1 MIDFEKIYTSLGE
14 HIVLYGPKLLI
25 AILVLIIGKWII
37 RMMMR
42 VLERSFSKSKMDATL
57 HSFLIDIISAGL
69 NLILFIT
76 FLSMLGIQMSSFV
89 AIIGAAGLA
98 VGLSLQ
104 GSLSNFA
111 GGVLIIL
118 LKPFKVGDFIEA
130 QGFLGTVSG
139 IQIFN
144 TILKTPDNKTII
156 IPNGSLSNGNI
167 VNYTTEKK
175 RRVDVV
181 VGISYDDD
189 FRKAKDII
197 KQLIADDERIMKDP
211 EPFVAVSELGE
222 SSVNIVTRVWTD
234 IADFWPVKFDLTE
247 NIKLQFDEEDITIP
261 YPQRDVH
268 MYNH

>member
-1 MIDFEKIYTSLGE
+1 
-14 HIVLYGPKLLI
+14 
-25 AILVLIIGKWII
+25 
-37 RMMMR
+37 
-42 VLERSFSKSKMDATL
+42 
-57 HSFLIDIISAGL
+57 
-69 NLILFIT
+69 
-76 FLSMLGIQMSSFV
+76 
-89 AIIGAAGLA
+89 LA
-98 VGLSLQ
+98 VGLALQ